1 MENEIQIFNNPAF
14 GDIRTIVDENKTPW
28 FVGKDVAEVLGYK
41 DSVNALKTHVDP
53 EDSMG
58 WQITTPSRGRQN
70 IKVINESGLYS
81 LILSSKLPQAKE
93 FKRWVTSVVLPQIRK
108 TGGYIPIK
116 EEDDEK
122 TILCKALSI
131 MKRTVEQKDKLL
143 EEQKPLVHFANA
155 ITASDGSILIGE
167 MAKILNQNGFKT
179 GRKRF
184 FKWLRDHEYLFK
196 QSREPIQKWVD
207 EGIFELHATVVST
220 DHGDIERLTT
230 KVTGKGQKYFLDL
243 LTKSPVSPS
252 LESEKKVSGNS

>member
-1 MENEIQIFNNPAF
+1 MENQIQIFNNPVF
-14 GDIRTIVDENKTPW
+14 GDIRTIVDENNTPW
-28 FVGKDVAEVLGYK
+28 FVGKDVTEILGYK
-41 DSVNALKTHVDP
+41 NPSKALSDHVQDDDKLNN
-53 EDSMG
+53 ETLSSLGQRGG
-58 WQITTPSRGRQN
+58 WL
-70 IKVINESGLYS
+70 INESGLYS
-81 LILSSKLPQAKE
+81 LILSSKLPQARE
-93 FKRWVTSVVLPQIRK
+93 FKHWVTSVVLPQIRK

-230 KVTGKGQKYFLDL
+230 KVTGKGQKYFLNL

-252 LESEKKVSGNS
+252 LESEKKVSEKS

>member
-1 MENEIQIFNNPAF
+1 MENQIQIFNNPAF
-14 GDIRTIVDENKTPW
+14 GDIRTIVDENNTPW
-28 FVGKDVAEVLGYK
+28 FVGKDVTEILGYK
-41 DSVNALKTHVDP
+41 NPSKALSDHVQDDDKLNN
-53 EDSMG
+53 ETLSSLGQRGG
-58 WQITTPSRGRQN
+58 WL
-70 IKVINESGLYS
+70 INESGLYS
-81 LILSSKLPQAKE
+81 LILSSKLPQARE
-93 FKRWVTSVVLPQIRK
+93 FKHWVTSVVLPQIRK

-196 QSREPIQKWVD
+196 QSREPIKKWVV

-243 LTKSPVSPS
+243 LTKSPDSPS

>member
-1 MENEIQIFNNPAF
+1 M
-14 GDIRTIVDENKTPW
+14 
-28 FVGKDVAEVLGYK
+28 
-41 DSVNALKTHVDP
+41 
-53 EDSMG
+53 
-58 WQITTPSRGRQN
+58 
-70 IKVINESGLYS
+70 
-81 LILSSKLPQAKE
+81 
-93 FKRWVTSVVLPQIRK
+93 
-108 TGGYIPIK
+108 
-116 EEDDEK
+116 
-122 TILCKALSI
+122 
-131 MKRTVEQKDKLL
+131 
-143 EEQKPLVHFANA
+143 HFANA

-252 LESEKKVSGNS
+252 LESEKKVSEKS

>member
-1 MENEIQIFNNPAF
+1 MENQIQIFNNPAF
-14 GDIRTIVDENKTPW
+14 GDIRTIVDENNTPW
-28 FVGKDVAEVLGYK
+28 FVGKDVTEILGYK
-41 DSVNALKTHVDP
+41 NPSKALSDHVQDDDKLNN
-53 EDSMG
+53 ETLSSLGQRGG
-58 WQITTPSRGRQN
+58 WL
-70 IKVINESGLYS
+70 INESGLYS
-81 LILSSKLPQAKE
+81 LILSSKLPQARE
-93 FKRWVTSVVLPQIRK
+93 FKHWVTSVVLPQIRK

-220 DHGDIERLTT
+220 DHGDIERLPT

-243 LTKSPVSPS
+243 LTKSPDSPS
-252 LESEKKVSGNS
+252 LES

>member
-1 MENEIQIFNNPAF
+1 MENQIQIFNNPAF
-14 GDIRTIVDENKTPW
+14 GDIRTIVDENNTPW
-28 FVGKDVAEVLGYK
+28 FVGKDVTEILGYK
-41 DSVNALKTHVDP
+41 NPSKALSDHVQDDDKLNN
-53 EDSMG
+53 ETLSSLGQRGG
-58 WQITTPSRGRQN
+58 WL
-70 IKVINESGLYS
+70 INESGLYS
-81 LILSSKLPQAKE
+81 LILSSKLPQARE
-93 FKRWVTSVVLPQIRK
+93 FKHWVTSVVLPQIRK

-243 LTKSPVSPS
+243 LTKSPDSPS

>member
-14 GDIRTIVDENKTPW
+14 GDIRTIVDENNTPW
-28 FVGKDVAEVLGYK
+28 FVGKDVTEILGYK
-41 DSVNALKTHVDP
+41 NPSKALSDHVQDDDKLNN
-53 EDSMG
+53 ETLSSLGQRGG
-58 WQITTPSRGRQN
+58 WL
-70 IKVINESGLYS
+70 INESGLYS
-81 LILSSKLPQAKE
+81 LILSSKLPQARE
-93 FKRWVTSVVLPQIRK
+93 FKHWVTSVVLPQIRK

-179 GRKRF
+179 GRKQF

-243 LTKSPVSPS
+243 LTKSPDSPS

>member
-1 MENEIQIFNNPAF
+1 
-14 GDIRTIVDENKTPW
+14 
-28 FVGKDVAEVLGYK
+28 
-41 DSVNALKTHVDP
+41 
-53 EDSMG
+53 MG

>member
-1 MENEIQIFNNPAF
+1 MENQIRIFNNPAF
-14 GDIRTIVDENKTPW
+14 GDIRTIVDENNTPW
-28 FVGKDVAEVLGYK
+28 FVGKDVTEILGYK
-41 DSVNALKTHVDP
+41 NPSKALSDHVQDDDKLNN
-53 EDSMG
+53 ETLSSLGQRGG
-58 WQITTPSRGRQN
+58 WL
-70 IKVINESGLYS
+70 INESGLYS
-81 LILSSKLPQAKE
+81 LILSSKLPQARE
-93 FKRWVTSVVLPQIRK
+93 FKHWVTSVVLPQIRK

-252 LESEKKVSGNS
+252 LESEKKVSEKS

>member
-1 MENEIQIFNNPAF
+1 MENQIQIFNNPAF
-14 GDIRTIVDENKTPW
+14 GDIRTIVDENNTPW
-28 FVGKDVAEVLGYK
+28 FVGKDVTEILGYK
-41 DSVNALKTHVDP
+41 NPSKALSDHVQDDDKLNN
-53 EDSMG
+53 ETLSSLGQRGG
-58 WQITTPSRGRQN
+58 WL
-70 IKVINESGLYS
+70 INESGLYS
-81 LILSSKLPQAKE
+81 LILSSKLPQARE
-93 FKRWVTSVVLPQIRK
+93 FKHWVTSVVLPQIRK

-131 MKRTVEQKDKLL
+131 MKRTVEQKDRLL

-155 ITASDGSILIGE
+155 ITASDSSILIGE

-184 FKWLRDHEYLFK
+184 FKWLRDNEYLFK

-220 DHGDIERLTT
+220 EHGDIERLTT

-243 LTKSPVSPS
+243 LTKSPDSPS
-252 LESEKKVSGNS
+252 LESEKKVSGKS

>member
-14 GDIRTIVDENKTPW
+14 GDIRTIVDENNTPW
-28 FVGKDVAEVLGYK
+28 FVGKDVTEILGYK
-41 DSVNALKTHVDP
+41 NPSKALSDHVQDDDKLNN
-53 EDSMG
+53 ETLSSLGQRGG
-58 WQITTPSRGRQN
+58 WL
-70 IKVINESGLYS
+70 INESGLYS
-81 LILSSKLPQAKE
+81 LILSSKLPQARE
-93 FKRWVTSVVLPQIRK
+93 FKHWVTSVVLPQIRK

-131 MKRTVEQKDKLL
+131 MKRTVEQKDRLL

-252 LESEKKVSGNS
+252 LESEKKVSEKS